1 MATASTG
8 PEPGQAITRLSI
20 DRLAVLL
27 RAAGGTTVDAERIR
41 ADIAA
46 GAPVN
51 ADGTVS
57 LIAYGAWLVQALAL
71 REGGRGA

>member
-1 MATASTG
+1 MATADAG
-8 PEPGQAITRLSI
+8 PEPGQAITRLSVE
-20 DRLAVLL
+20 RLAALL

-51 ADGTVS
+51 KDGTIS
-57 LIAYGAWLVQALAL
+57 LIAYGAWLVHALAL
-71 REGGRGA
+71 REGGHGA

>member
-1 MATASTG
+1 MATADTG
-8 PEPGQAITRLSI
+8 AEPGKVITRLPI
-20 DRLAVLL
+20 DRLAALL
-27 RAAGGTTVDAERIR
+27 QAAGGTTVDAERIR

-57 LIAYGAWLVQALAL
+57 LISYGAWLVQALAL
-71 REGGRGA
+71 REGGRGT